1 MKTNVFFKHGSTL
14 SGWYLKGR
22 HQTIFSQFLLEESL
36 MNKNELKTG
45 LICSKPNASALSY
58 FATVLIK
65 LSGRLH
71 LYLHLLKS

>member
-1 MKTNVFFKHGSTL
+1 
-14 SGWYLKGR
+14 
-22 HQTIFSQFLLEESL
+22 